1 MSFIR
6 QTLFRQVRTFSST
19 PVAYKTLT
27 ESVKDTAAAIN
38 QKVGQAAASGIQT
51 ARTSLNSIPTSSIK
65 YLKGKL
71 TKS

>member
-38 QKVGQAAASGIQT
+38 QKVGQAAASGIQA
-51 ARTSLNSIPTSSIK
+51 ARTSSIFPIPPHPSYIQLEESI
-65 YLKGKL
+65 
-71 TKS
+71 